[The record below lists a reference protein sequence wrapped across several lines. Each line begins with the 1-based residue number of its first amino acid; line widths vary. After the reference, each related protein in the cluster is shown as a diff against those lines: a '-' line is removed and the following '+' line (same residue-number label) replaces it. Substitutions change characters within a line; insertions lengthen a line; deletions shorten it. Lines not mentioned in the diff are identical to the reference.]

1 MHVTRTREWLVR
13 YSVRERE
20 GFSQCGVADDGEM
33 IEEPMTTAE
42 LLEQWREAT
51 RAAELAARLAK
62 MAADSVDRTEKG
74 ASAAEELAQLAERAA
89 EAASAAAETA
99 RRAADQAAEL
109 ARQSVADRTRDDKV
123 TTAAE
128 GLEEQARERYH
139 EAEREARGRLSE

>member
-1 MHVTRTREWLVR
+1 MAAV
-13 YSVRERE
+13 
-20 GFSQCGVADDGEM
+20 

-62 MAADSVDRTEKG
+62 MAAESVDRTEKG
-74 ASAAEELAQLAERAA
+74 ATAAEELAQLAERAA

-99 RRAADQAAEL
+99 RRAADQAAAL
-109 ARQSVADRTRDDKV
+109 ARESVADRERDDQV
-123 TTAAE
+123 TTAAQASE
-128 GLEEQARERYH
+128 GDARERYH